1 MPGPRPTPLRLKLL
15 RGNPGKRVI
24 RDGFEPPQTP
34 EPPDPPSFL
43 TGYAL
48 EEWHRIAPG
57 LCLYGLPIASP
68 SRTRG

>member
-48 EEWHRIAPG
+48 EE
-57 LCLYGLPIASP
+57 
-68 SRTRG
+68 